1 MIVKRELSLKV
12 IDNMFTMPTYYYYL
26 NEDVTILTNDNEV
39 FEGKITSIEKLHLS
53 LMDKEEG
60 LVIIKFENI
69 KKQQIQIGYVV
80 LILGEN
86 KIIKRGFIYGKGY

>member
-12 IDNMFTMPTYYYYL
+12 IDNMFTMPTYYYL

-69 KKQQIQIGYVV
+69 KKSSKYRLVMW
-80 LILGEN
+80 
-86 KIIKRGFIYGKGY
+86 F

>member
-69 KKQQIQIGYVV
+69 KKVANTDWLCGSDIR
-80 LILGEN
+80 GE
-86 KIIKRGFIYGKGY
+86 

>member
-1 MIVKRELSLKV
+1 MM
-12 IDNMFTMPTYYYYL
+12 NFM
-26 NEDVTILTNDNEV
+26 NEMLTEEGNTTVHYDEYNEV

-69 KKQQIQIGYVV
+69 KKVANTDWLCGSDIR
-80 LILGEN
+80 GE
-86 KIIKRGFIYGKGY
+86 

>member
-12 IDNMFTMPTYYYYL
+12 IDNMFTMHTYYYL